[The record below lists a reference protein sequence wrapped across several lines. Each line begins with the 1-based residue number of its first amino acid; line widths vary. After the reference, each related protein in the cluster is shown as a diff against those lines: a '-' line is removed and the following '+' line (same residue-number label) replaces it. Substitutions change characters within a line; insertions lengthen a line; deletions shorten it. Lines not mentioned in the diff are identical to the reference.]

1 MKTHN
6 KGNSATAKLFEAI
19 KLDIIPRTQALR
31 LLEAQDATGGIIDV
45 DKNYRVSLD
54 RALEKGLIPEDV
66 KNILEETKLPE
77 FRLVEI
83 Y

>member
-1 MKTHN
+1 M
-6 KGNSATAKLFEAI
+6 
-19 KLDIIPRTQALR
+19 DIIPRTQALR

-66 KNILEETKLPE
+66 KNILEEAKLPE
-77 FRLVEI
+77 FRFVIAQLEVE
-83 Y
+83 YR